1 MKHSLRSYLLL
12 KTKCVALSKKYA
24 ISYKQ
29 LNEDLEKSQKGLSGL
44 IGELTGDE
52 FTILGLNEL
61 INGGKE

>member
-1 MKHSLRSYLLL
+1 ML
-12 KTKCVALSKKYA
+12 ALGKKYA

-29 LNEDLEKSQKGLSGL
+29 LNDDLGKYQKELSGL

-52 FTILGLNEL
+52 LTILGLNEL